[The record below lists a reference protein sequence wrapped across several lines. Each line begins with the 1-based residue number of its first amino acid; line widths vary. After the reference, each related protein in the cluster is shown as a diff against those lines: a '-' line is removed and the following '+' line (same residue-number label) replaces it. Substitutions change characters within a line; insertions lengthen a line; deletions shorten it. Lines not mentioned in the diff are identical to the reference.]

1 MLIISRTI
9 AGIYVLATLILV
21 IVTVIFGPIGWSPLP
36 LPTAAPPIRVELAV
50 SSEKEAWLRSAL
62 ERFARTNPTISGRA
76 VEVRMRV
83 TGSIDLITAI
93 ERDGYQP
100 TVVSPAS
107 ELQLAELRQWRDD
120 LLREPAQAL
129 AFTPLVAL
137 MREAP
142 ATKEIANPWQLWQ
155 RQFPDQINNVKI
167 GISSPIKSN
176 GGLQSLI
183 VLAAQYHDEQTSLTV
198 DQASD
203 PGLEEW
209 LRQLNSRI
217 VGWPESTG
225 TLTAEFVTQTGL
237 YDIITTYE
245 NLALQTFPRG
255 EAQGLGARIYYPTTT
270 IVSDHPYAILTAPWV
285 GNAERAAARLL
296 RDFLLSAAE
305 QTIAMREYGFRP
317 AHPQVTI
324 DLNDST
330 SLFGRYRDYGLQLDL
345 ASQLAI
351 PSPDVVN
358 KLVDTWSRATKK
370 PERSHSCLCDRS
382 NCSRCSY

>member
-1 MLIISRTI
+1 MLRISRTI

-21 IVTVIFGPIGWSPLP
+21 VITIVFGPIGWSPFP

-50 SSEKEAWLRSAL
+50 SSEKEAWLRGAL
-62 ERFARTNPTISGRA
+62 ERFARTRPTINGRA

-83 TGSIDLITAI
+83 TGSRDLITAI

-107 ELQLAELRQWRDD
+107 ELQLAELRQWQAD
-120 LLREPAQAL
+120 LLREPAQPL

-137 MREAP
+137 MRKAP
-142 ATKEIANPWQLWQ
+142 ATEGIANPWQLWQ
-155 RQFPDQINNVKI
+155 RQFPAQINTVKI
-167 GISSPIKSN
+167 GISSPTKSN

-183 VLAAQYHDEQTSLTV
+183 VLAAQYHETTSLTV
-198 DQASD
+198 DQAND
-203 PGLEEW
+203 LGLKEW
-209 LRQLNSRI
+209 LRQLNRRI
-217 VGWPESTG
+217 EKWPESTG
-225 TLTAEFVTQTGL
+225 TLTTDFVISPGT

-245 NLALQTFPRG
+245 NLALQTFRQGEGRG
-255 EAQGLGARIYYPTTT
+255 LQLRVYYPNTT

-285 GNAERAAARLL
+285 GNAERAAAHLL
-296 RDFLLSAAE
+296 RDFLLSTAE

-345 ASQLAI
+345 TSQLAT
-351 PSPDVVN
+351 PSPDVVSA
-358 KLVDTWSRATKK
+358 LVTTWESVI
-370 PERSHSCLCDRS
+370 E
-382 NCSRCSY
+382 